1 MMSREPV
8 TSCKGFR
15 TGTPLAAL
23 RVDALVKVT
32 LINHTENP
40 DRICAAAAQSCYSEK
55 GASELFEATSDDRAR
70 NMIDKVVSMGH
81 LSVVEHAHFTFSVEG
96 VSRALTHQLVRHRI
110 ASYSQQSQRYV
121 SMDKAEYV
129 IPPKIADDEKA
140 KAIYAKAMDEAWRA
154 YRDLSKAVPKED
166 ARYVLPNACHTN
178 ITLTMNAR
186 ELWHLFRLRCCRRAQ
201 WEIRLMAWM
210 MLAEAKRV
218 APILF
223 SDAGPGC
230 FRGACPEGSYSCGR
244 PYDKAEP
251 PTEQALL
258 AESAAADE

>member
-1 MMSREPV
+1 M
-8 TSCKGFR
+8 
-15 TGTPLAAL
+15 
-23 RVDALVKVT
+23 KVT
-32 LINHTENP
+32 LINHTEDP
-40 DRICAAAAQSCYSEK
+40 DRICAAAAQSCYSGK
-55 GASELFEATSDDRAR
+55 GASELFEETSDERAKR
-70 NMIDKVVSMGH
+70 MIEKVVGMGH

-96 VSRALTHQLVRHRI
+96 VSRSLTHQLVRHRI

-129 IPPKIADDEKA
+129 VPQTVAGDPEARTL
-140 KAIYAKAMDEAWRA
+140 YTKAMDDAWRA
-154 YRDLSKAVPKED
+154 YRELAAKVPKED

-201 WEIRLMAWM
+201 WEIRLMAWK

-230 FRGACPEGSYSCGR
+230 FRGACPEGEYSCGK
-244 PYDKAEP
+244 PYDKGRP
-251 PTEQALL
+251 PTEAELL
-258 AESAAADE
+258 VESAKASE

>member
-1 MMSREPV
+1 M
-8 TSCKGFR
+8 
-15 TGTPLAAL
+15 
-23 RVDALVKVT
+23 KVT

-55 GASELFEATSDDRAR
+55 GATELFEATSDDKAR
-70 NMIDKVVSMGH
+70 KMIEKVVGMGH
-81 LSVVEHAHFTFSVEG
+81 LSVVEHAHFTFSVEE
-96 VSRALTHQLVRHRI
+96 VSRSLTHQLVRHRI

-121 SMDKAEYV
+121 GM
-129 IPPKIADDEKA
+129 EKA
-140 KAIYAKAMDEAWRA
+140 DYVFPPTIDRDPEASAIYAKAMDDAWEA
-154 YRDLSKAVPKED
+154 YRALALKVPKED

-186 ELWHLFRLRCCRRAQ
+186 ELWHLFRLRCCKRAQ

-210 MLAEAKRV
+210 MLIEARKV

-230 FRGACPEGSYSCGR
+230 FRGACPEGEYSCGR
-244 PYDKAEP
+244 PYDKTAL
-251 PTEQALL
+251 PTEKDLF
-258 AESAAADE
+258 EMSDSSDE